1 MVYFLFL
8 CKDLKQMELYEYA
21 RPSLMT
27 GKKILYI
34 HGFASSGS
42 SGTVK
47 ILRLLLPE
55 AEVIAP
61 DVPVDPHEAVE
72 VLRNIAAERQPDLVI
87 GSSMGGMYAELL
99 HGFDRILVNPAF
111 QLADTILKNNGL
123 GRREFRS
130 PRADGQKDFLVTKS
144 LLESFREVS
153 SHCFSD
159 VDDDERERVFAL
171 FGTRDTLVHTHDMTR
186 EHYPQCISYDGEHS
200 LNDAAFLHSVLPVI
214 QWIDDRQ
221 NGVEHPSMLI
231 AFDDVLRYSHNG
243 ETVGAAVKAVEHL
256 SEHYSLQFVIC
267 GEHDRWEE
275 MDEKRRWLETHIG
288 VPAWNRISLT
298 SHKELLLGDFL
309 VDAHP
314 DAFGGDSFMGT
325 MVEFGSDTFK
335 DWNDVVTFFDRLNL

>member
-1 MVYFLFL
+1 
-8 CKDLKQMELYEYA
+8 MELYEYA
-21 RPSLMT
+21 RPSLLS
-27 GKKILYI
+27 GKKVLYL

-47 ILRLLLPE
+47 VLRLLMPE

-61 DVPVDPHEAVE
+61 DIPVDPHEALE
-72 VLRNIAAERQPDLVI
+72 MLRNIAAERQPDLVI

-144 LLESFREVS
+144 LLEAFREVS
-153 SHCFSD
+153 SLCFSD
-159 VDDDERERVFAL
+159 VDDEEKKHVFAL
-171 FGTRDTLVHTHDMTR
+171 FGTRDTLVHTHDLTR
-186 EHYPQCISYDGEHS
+186 EHYPQCISFDGEHS
-200 LNDAAFLHSVLPVI
+200 LNDASVLHSVLPVI

-221 NGVEHPSMLI
+221 KGVEHPTVMI
-231 AFDDVLRYSHNG
+231 AFDDVLRFAHNG
-243 ETVGAAVKAVEHL
+243 EPVGGVVKAVEHL
-256 SEHYSLQFVIC
+256 SGHYSLQFVVS
-267 GEHDRWEE
+267 GNSDGWDVME
-275 MDEKRRWLETHIG
+275 EKRKWIEEHIG
-288 VPAWNRISLT
+288 VPAWNRITLT
-298 SHKELLLGDFL
+298 THKELLLGDFMI
-309 VDAHP
+309 DAHP
-314 DAFGGDSFMGT
+314 DTCDGDAFMGT

>member
-1 MVYFLFL
+1 
-8 CKDLKQMELYEYA
+8 MEMYEFA
-21 RPSLMT
+21 RPSLMS

-72 VLRNIAAERQPDLVI
+72 LLRNIAAERQPDLVI

-99 HGFDRILVNPAF
+99 HGIDRILVNPAF
-111 QLADTILKNNGL
+111 QLADTIMKNNGL

-130 PRADGQKDFLVTKS
+130 PRADGQKDFLVNKS
-144 LLESFREVS
+144 LLEAFREVS

-159 VDDDERERVFAL
+159 VDEDEKKRVFAL
-171 FGTRDTLVHTHDMTR
+171 FGTRDTLVHTHDLTR
-186 EHYPQCISYDGEHS
+186 AHYPQCIPFDGEHS
-200 LNDAAFLHSVLPVI
+200 LNDTTFLHSVLPVI

-221 NGVEHPSMLI
+221 KAVEHPTVFI
-231 AFDDVLRYSHNG
+231 AFDDVLRFSHNG

-256 SEHYSLQFVIC
+256 SEHYSLQFVIS
-267 GEHDRWEE
+267 GDSDGWET
-275 MDEKRRWLETHIG
+275 MGEKRRWLEEHIG
-288 VPAWNRISLT
+288 VPAWNRVTIT
-298 SHKELLLGDFL
+298 THKELLIGDFL

-314 DAFGGDSFMGT
+314 DECCSGSFMGT
-325 MVEFGSDTFK
+325 VVEFGSDMFK
-335 DWNDVVTFFDRLNL
+335 DWNDVMTFFDRLNL

>member
-1 MVYFLFL
+1 
-8 CKDLKQMELYEYA
+8 MELYEFA
-21 RPSLMT
+21 RPSLMS

-72 VLRNIAAERQPDLVI
+72 MLRGIAAERQPDLVI

-99 HGFDRILVNPAF
+99 HGVDRILVNPAF

-123 GRREFRS
+123 GKREFRS
-130 PRADGQKDFLVTKS
+130 PRADGQKDFLVNKA
-144 LLESFREVS
+144 LLEAFREVS

-159 VDDDERERVFAL
+159 VDEDEKKRVFAL
-171 FGTRDTLVHTHDMTR
+171 FGTRDTLVHTRDLTR

-221 NGVEHPSMLI
+221 NGIEHPTVLI
-231 AFDDVLRYSHNG
+231 AFDDVLRYVHNG
-243 ETVGAAVKAVEHL
+243 EPVGAVVKSVEHL
-256 SEHYSLQFVIC
+256 AEHYSLQFVVS
-267 GEHDRWEE
+267 GESDAWEVME
-275 MDEKRRWLETHIG
+275 EKRKWVEEHIG
-288 VPAWNRISLT
+288 VPAWNRVTLT
-298 SHKELLLGDFL
+298 THKELLLGDFL

-314 DAFGGDSFMGT
+314 EDCGADMFMGT

-335 DWNDVVTFFDRLNL
+335 DWNEVVTFFDRLNL